1 MERPKT
7 DMKRV
12 TTLLLVAMFALPPAG
27 LAQSTQQGDAV
38 DAAKLGVSLDRIRR
52 ELRQAEARDQSDNHG
67 LKLEFTVQV
76 IGRAPRINL
85 LEGFPLTG
93 PVPGSAPSHREV
105 VDFLTPQAFRSPV
118 VPISN
123 MASWA
128 AQKLWQRS
136 KKQRCEDELA
146 TYRAL
151 VMQGV
156 LVAAPRCSQ

>member
-1 MERPKT
+1 
-7 DMKRV
+7 MKRLIPLV
-12 TTLLLVAMFALPPAG
+12 LVAMFALPLAG
-27 LAQSTQQGDAV
+27 LAQPAQEGETV
-38 DAAKLGVSLDRIRR
+38 DAAKLGVSIDRIRR
-52 ELRQAEARDQSDNHG
+52 ELRQAEARDKRDNHG
-67 LKLEFTVQV
+67 LNLEFTVQV
-76 IGRAPRINL
+76 IGRAPRISL

-156 LVAAPRCSQ
+156 LVAARRCSQ